1 MLFMLYLFRGVQ
13 ICVHQARVP
22 RVLLAGDVQLLRQPY
37 RLLLDEQKVDSQHII
52 QTDSTT
58 R

>member
-1 MLFMLYLFRGVQ
+1 MLYLFRGVQ